1 MRRLSIPT
9 QAVALPGSPPSA
21 GRLTAPAMQAE
32 VSQRR
37 GPGARRLTVIRTS
50 GGGILPDA
58 LVITDEPFA
67 AETSLPA
74 EPPSPAQPAAQPP
87 KLGPRVSMPPVWP
100 ASPTGP
106 QARLSRAVRRGS
118 LPGHLW
124 HHRQSS
130 SRWRHHRRT
139 RSLQTPARL

>member
-9 QAVALPGSPPSA
+9 HAVALPGSRPSA
-21 GRLTAPAMQAE
+21 GRSAAPAMQEEAAH
-32 VSQRR
+32 RR
-37 GPGARRLTVIRTS
+37 GPRSGGVTVIRRS

-67 AETSLPA
+67 AGASSPA
-74 EPPSPAQPAAQPP
+74 EPPSPAQPA
-87 KLGPRVSMPPVWP
+87 KLGPQVTVP
-100 ASPTGP
+100 AVRAASLTGP
-106 QARLSRAVRRGS
+106 QTRLSRAVRRGS

-130 SRWRHHRRT
+130 PRWRHHRRT
-139 RSLQTPARL
+139 CSVQTAARL